1 MAMLPRG
8 FPGIKLGVCQNHAEA
23 KVTGLI
29 QVVYVGVAAQESR
42 QMAKHSSVVRFA
54 CYVALCC
61 GGLIGLTSVSGSA
74 VYAADPPAAAKK
86 AAHESGVVVEKPAAE
101 AHKPANHDAGHDA
114 GGDHGA
120 AHGKKNP
127 YDPLEWKVDLAL
139 WTLVT
144 FGIFVVILRIF
155 AWGPLASALDT
166 REAKIHG
173 NLAHAEEARVKAEQL
188 LADYQA
194 KLAAA
199 QDEVLKT
206 LAEARRDAEHTRQD
220 ILAQTEKDV
229 AALKDRAV
237 LEIERTRDFA
247 LNELFAHM
255 AGTVANAT
263 EKVLG
268 RALSDSDQDRLV
280 NEALVEFSRQ
290 QAS

>member
-1 MAMLPRG
+1 
-8 FPGIKLGVCQNHAEA
+8 
-23 KVTGLI
+23 
-29 QVVYVGVAAQESR
+29 
-42 QMAKHSSVVRFA
+42 MAKHSSVVRLAFI
-54 CYVALCC
+54 VLLCC
-61 GGLIGLTSVSGSA
+61 GGLFGLLSA
-74 VYAADPPAAAKK
+74 PTCSMAAEETKAKVADQAAEHGAAPAKAGGAPAAVVPK
-86 AAHESGVVVEKPAAE
+86 ANAHAAGE
-101 AHKPANHDAGHDA
+101 HGA
-114 GGDHGA
+114 GDHGA
-120 AHGKKNP
+120 GHGKKNP

-144 FGIFVVILRIF
+144 FGIFVVILRLF
-155 AWGPLASALDT
+155 AWGPLATALDT

-173 NLAHAEEARVKAEQL
+173 NLAHAEEARVKSEQL

-199 QDEVLKT
+199 QDEVMKT
-206 LAEARRDAEHTRQD
+206 LAEARRDAEHTRQE

-237 LEIERTRDFA
+237 LEIEQTRDAA
-247 LNELFAHM
+247 LNDLFAHM

-268 RALSDSDQDRLV
+268 RTLSDADQDRLV
-280 NEALVEFSRQ
+280 NDALVEFSRQ